1 MGSDVPPGA
10 LTEPVATEV
19 PERPRSGATFAPTA
33 PSAPAARSTAR
44 DYAEVVLV
52 AVIFALFVRTF
63 LVQAFVVPT
72 PSMED
77 TVLVG
82 DHLVVNKFIFAR
94 HRWGR
99 FLPYRELARG
109 DVFVFKFPEDPQRD
123 FIKRAIALPGDVLE
137 IRDKSVFV
145 DGEKVSEP
153 KAGHSDPHVWG
164 NDRDLPDSLRRRDQL
179 APMRVPS
186 ESIFA
191 MGDNRDSS
199 YDSRFWGPV
208 PSGNV
213 KGRALFVYWSFAP
226 PPAGPA
232 TGLWSKL
239 KGLPARTRWNR
250 TLLPVR

>member
-1 MGSDVPPGA
+1 MGSNVPARP
-10 LTEPVATEV
+10 LTL
-19 PERPRSGATFAPTA
+19 RSG
-33 PSAPAARSTAR
+33 AR

-52 AVIFALFVRTF
+52 AVVFALFVRTF
-63 LVQAFVVPT
+63 LLQAFVVPT
-72 PSMED
+72 PSMEN

-123 FIKRAIALPGDVLE
+123 FIKRAVALPGDVLE
-137 IRDKSVFV
+137 IRDKNVFV
-145 DGEKVSEP
+145 NGQKTAEP
-153 KAGHSDPHVWG
+153 RAVHADPRVWG
-164 NDRDLPDSLRRRDQL
+164 NDRDLPDALSHRDQL
-179 APMRVPS
+179 GPTRVPS

-208 PSGNV
+208 PASNV

-226 PPAGPA
+226 PAPGAEASPWA
-232 TGLWSKL
+232 KVRGLL
-239 KGLPARTRWNR
+239 GRTRWNR

>member
-1 MGSDVPPGA
+1 MGPDVPAGA
-10 LTEPVATEV
+10 LTESGSALTRAEPPSAA
-19 PERPRSGATFAPTA
+19 PRPRS
-33 PSAPAARSTAR
+33 SLR
-44 DYAEVVLV
+44 DYGEVVLV

-72 PSMED
+72 PSMEN

-99 FLPYRELARG
+99 FLPYRDMARG

-123 FIKRAIALPGDVLE
+123 FIKRVIALPGDIVE
-137 IRDKSVFV
+137 IHDKRVFV
-145 DGEKVSEP
+145 AGSLVSEP
-153 KAGHSDPHVWG
+153 LAVHSDRRVWP

-179 APMRVPS
+179 PPTRLPS
-186 ESIFA
+186 ESFFA

-208 PSGNV
+208 PQGNV

-226 PPAGPA
+226 AAPDSGTSVGAWIRSLG
-232 TGLWSKL
+232 S
-239 KGLPARTRWNR
+239 RTRWNR
-250 TLLPVR
+250 TLLPVH

>member
-1 MGSDVPPGA
+1 MGPDVPAGA
-10 LTEPVATEV
+10 LTEPDKGDAPAEPARTAS
-19 PERPRSGATFAPTA
+19 RPRSTL
-33 PSAPAARSTAR
+33 R
-44 DYAEVVLV
+44 DYGEVVLV

-72 PSMED
+72 PSMEN

-94 HRWGR
+94 HRWSQ
-99 FLPYRELARG
+99 FLPYRDIARG

-123 FIKRAIALPGDVLE
+123 FIKRVIALPGDILE
-137 IRDKSVFV
+137 IRDKRVFV
-145 DGEKVSEP
+145 DGSLVPEP
-153 KAGHSDPHVWG
+153 LAIHSDGRVWP
-164 NDRDLPDSLRRRDQL
+164 NDRDLPDGLRRRDQL
-179 APMRVPS
+179 PPMRLPS
-186 ESIFA
+186 ELFFA

-208 PSGNV
+208 PQGNV

-226 PPAGPA
+226 APPGSEP
-232 TGLWSKL
+232 GLWARIRSL
-239 KGLPARTRWNR
+239 ASRTRWSR

>member
-1 MGSDVPPGA
+1 MGSDVPVGA
-10 LTEPVATEV
+10 LSA
-19 PERPRSGATFAPTA
+19 RSGM
-33 PSAPAARSTAR
+33 R

-63 LVQAFVVPT
+63 LLQAFVVPT
-72 PSMED
+72 PSMES

-99 FLPYRELARG
+99 FLPYRDLARG

-123 FIKRAIALPGDVLE
+123 FIKRVIALPGDVLE
-137 IRDKSVFV
+137 IRDKTVYV
-145 DGEKVSEP
+145 DGERTSEP
-153 KAGHSDPHVWG
+153 RANHSDARVWG
-164 NDRDLPDSLRRRDQL
+164 NDRDLPDSLRHRDQL
-179 APMRVPS
+179 GPMRVPS

-208 PSGNV
+208 PSANV

-226 PPAGPA
+226 PPAGGA
-232 TGLWSKL
+232 SGVWDKIRA
-239 KGLPARTRWNR
+239 LPGRTRWDR